1 MSEQIF
7 AESSTLIYLDASRI
21 LILYRLKS
29 TGLSGQRYGLVLLSS
44 FVFLK
49 FRVPCSRLSVWFSV
63 HVKLFVSYRIVT
75 AHYQTTRV
83 I

>member
-49 FRVPCSRLSVWFSV
+49 FRVPCSRLS
-63 HVKLFVSYRIVT
+63 
-75 AHYQTTRV
+75 
-83 I
+83 